1 MLHAPRIL
9 AVCFLLA
16 LLASCATP
24 RAPREL
30 PSSNVAIT
38 DFSLDGRVAVKAGTK
53 GYSANLQWRHA
64 GEADSLRLLSP
75 VGTMIAQL
83 EADAGGA
90 ELVTADKQVHRS
102 GNVQELTREV
112 LGWDLPLDGL
122 QHWVLGRTDPALPV
136 EAEQRDARGRLQRF
150 TQNGWRVAY
159 LAYAGDGALPARMT
173 LLHERLSLRLVIDRW
188 DIPG

>member
-1 MLHAPRIL
+1 M
-9 AVCFLLA
+9 
-16 LLASCATP
+16 

-38 DFSLDGRVAVKAGTK
+38 DFSLDGRVAIKADTK
-53 GYSANLQWRHA
+53 GYSANLQWRHV

-75 VGTMIAQL
+75 VGTVIAQL

-90 ELVTADKQVHRS
+90 ELVTADRQVHRS
-102 GNVQELTREV
+102 GNVQELTRQV

-122 QHWVLGRTDPALPV
+122 QNWVLGRTDPAFPV
-136 EAEQRDARGRLQRF
+136 EAERRDARGRLQRF
-150 TQNGWRVAY
+150 TQNGWRISY

-188 DIPG
+188 DIPE